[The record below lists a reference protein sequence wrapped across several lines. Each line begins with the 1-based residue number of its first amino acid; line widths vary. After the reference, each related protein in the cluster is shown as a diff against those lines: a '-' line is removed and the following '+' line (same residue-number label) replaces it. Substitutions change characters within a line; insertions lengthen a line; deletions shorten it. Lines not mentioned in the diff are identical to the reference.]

1 MIARRKVCLTEND
14 DVILFITEGLLPSVE
29 FDVLVEAPAYCLLPK
44 SHRLAGQ
51 ASVSMAEIATEPL
64 VVLNRPVAAAY
75 YRRLF
80 DKQSQEFLIA
90 AYASSTEMV
99 RSLVSTGHG
108 CAILNMRPRTSV
120 SYCGGAVIEL
130 PISDPLPPLT
140 LAVAYD
146 KSRPRRLVQNFV
158 EACCR
163 YFADGAADCC
173 IIEDVFEDK
182 AN

>member
-1 MIARRKVCLTEND
+1 M
-14 DVILFITEGLLPSVE
+14 LPSVE
-29 FDVLVEAPAYCLLPK
+29 FVVLVEAPAYCLLPK
-44 SHRLAGQ
+44 FHQLAGRR
-51 ASVSMAEIATEPL
+51 ALAWLRLP
-64 VVLNRPVAAAY
+64 LNRWSCLIGLSW
-75 YRRLF
+75 RRIIADCLTN
-80 DKQSQEFLIA
+80 KAKSLLIA

-99 RSLVSTGHG
+99 RSIVSVGHG

-120 SYCGGAVIEL
+120 SYCGGVVIEL
-130 PISDPLPPLT
+130 PISDQLPPLT

-146 KSRPRRLVQNFV
+146 KSRPGRLVQNFV

-163 YFADGAADCC
+163 YFADGAADRC